1 MTRKNTLILP
11 LIGHMSL
18 DFKLVD
24 ILVTEKKLLGELY
37 IYGCY
42 NGFSVEVT
50 KATNQL
56 YGTQF

>member
-1 MTRKNTLILP
+1 MTRKNT
-11 LIGHMSL
+11 